1 MPPRTSPVR
10 SCRSTA
16 ASAWACSVQGTDDKG
31 ADCGQRRSV
40 REVSRVRRGST
51 AGAGGQDHQGS
62 QVRRRPRRRQPG
74 PGRARHGT
82 GRGVRRHRRGDR
94 ARGHHHHWTGVRPDL
109 DQALMQIGVGAEG
122 PIRGRRVAVTGLG
135 AVTCCGVGVEAL
147 WDGLLHPKVVG
158 GVVRDYEPTDWFGP
172 KEVRQLDRFAQLSMV
187 AADQAVGA
195 AGDLGV
201 DPAKAGVVFAT
212 GVGGFETLAT
222 QVGVYNEKGPDRVS
236 PRLVPMMMANAGA
249 AGISMRLG
257 WRGPSE
263 VIVTACAA
271 GTHAIGAGGRLIA
284 SGRCD
289 VVLSGGAEASLH
301 PVAVAAFTNMTALS
315 STGSSR
321 PFDVRRDGFVMT
333 EGSAALVLED
343 WDRAVARGATIY
355 AELAGAASTAD
366 AHHITAPAPDGAGA
380 VACMEL
386 ALVDAGIGPSD
397 VGHINAHGTS
407 TPLNDL
413 AEARAITEVV
423 GEPGAVV
430 TSTKGVTGHG
440 LAAAGAIE
448 GVAAVLTIDRATIP
462 PTARYAEP
470 DPEITIQGVHE

>member
-1 MPPRTSPVR
+1 M
-10 SCRSTA
+10 
-16 ASAWACSVQGTDDKG
+16 QL
-31 ADCGQRRSV
+31 
-40 REVSRVRRGST
+40 
-51 AGAGGQDHQGS
+51 
-62 QVRRRPRRRQPG
+62 
-74 PGRARHGT
+74 GT
-82 GRGVRRHRRGDR
+82 G
-94 ARGHHHHWTGVRPDL
+94 PD
-109 DQALMQIGVGAEG
+109 G
-122 PIRGRRVAVTGLG
+122 PIRGRRVAITGLG
-135 AVTCCGVGVEAL
+135 AVTCCGVGIDAL
-147 WDGLLHPKVVG
+147 WDGLLHPSVVG
-158 GVVRDYEPTDWFGP
+158 GPVRDYDPGRWFGP
-172 KEVRQLDRFAQLSMV
+172 KEVRQLDPFAQFSIA
-187 AADQAVGA
+187 AADLAVTDAGA
-195 AGDLGV
+195 LEADPNRSGV
-201 DPAKAGVVFAT
+201 IFAT
-212 GVGGFETLAT
+212 GVGGFESLAE
-222 QVGVYNEKGPDRVS
+222 QVGVYNERGARRVS

-257 WRGPSE
+257 WRGPCE

-271 GTHAIGAGGRLIA
+271 GTHAIAAAGRLVA

-301 PVAVAAFTNMTALS
+301 PTAIAAFANMTALS
-315 STGSSR
+315 SSGASR

-386 ALVDAGIGPSD
+386 ALSDAGISTAD

-413 AEARAITEVV
+413 AESRAITKVF
-423 GEPGAVV
+423 GEPGPLV

-440 LAAAGAIE
+440 LGAAGAIE
-448 GVAAVLTIDRATIP
+448 AAAAALTIHHGLIP
-462 PTARYAEP
+462 PTAGYEEP
-470 DPEITIQGVHE
+470 DPEITIRVVHGEPLSWDPSAALSNSFGFGGHNGCLVLLPPG